1 MITRTYANALW
12 MTQNLPGELDRKV
25 VERKRGGPS
34 TLLSEDQVLECR
46 ARHEFA
52 GWSVSHCA
60 SNYGTTVSYM
70 RQLLSYSLRSNLHA
84 EPKHTNLGEP
94 S

>member
-1 MITRTYANALW
+1 MITRTHANGLW
-12 MTQNLPGELDRKV
+12 MTQNLPGKLDKKPVSRKKG
-25 VERKRGGPS
+25 RPA
-34 TLLSEDQVLECR
+34 TLLSEAQVLECR

-52 GWSVSHCA
+52 DWSVAHCA
-60 SNYGTTVSYM
+60 SYYETTASYM

-84 EPKHTNLGEP
+84 EPKHANIGVT